1 MSVSEDKLAFSMGE
15 AARKI
20 GITRRTFEK
29 YAAVK
34 LLKTVKI
41 GRRRLVRVVDLE
53 RFLAGD
59 KPVVGL
65 VKKTA

>member
-1 MSVSEDKLAFSMGE
+1 MGE

-29 YAAVK
+29 YVAAK
-34 LLKTVKI
+34 LLKAVKI